1 MLGHTPIQNQ
11 ARHPERPTY
20 VQQAVRLAL
29 LDLSDVQSDPV
40 GTIAQRGRMT
50 RTAVRRAI
58 SDLRM
63 GGAA

>member
-11 ARHPERPTY
+11 PRHPERPTY
-20 VQQAVRLAL
+20 GQQAVHLAL
-29 LDLSDVQSDPV
+29 LDLSDVEPDPV
-40 GTIAQRGRMT
+40 GAIAQRVRMP
-50 RTAVRRAI
+50 RTQVRRAI